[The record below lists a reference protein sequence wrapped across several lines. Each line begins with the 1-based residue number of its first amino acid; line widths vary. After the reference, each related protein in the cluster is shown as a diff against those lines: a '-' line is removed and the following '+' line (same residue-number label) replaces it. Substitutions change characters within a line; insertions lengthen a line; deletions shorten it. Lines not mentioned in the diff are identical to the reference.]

1 MNFSNFSSTFLIGEI
16 EKSKSTF
23 AQVLVLKS
31 QHTNQVSP
39 IICIH
44 KKLKDRSEFG
54 SPLLVVISAFRQG
67 LETRVLEVSC
77 CNKTQHFI
85 FLIKKIFLL
94 EYICV
99 SMLYQFL
106 LYSKV
111 NQGGPSRWWQSKTW
125 RSPSFTQIH
134 QKYIYMWNS
143 SYRTP
148 TERWQKT
155 SDFPKGKK
163 LPT

>member
-111 NQGGPSRWWQSKTW
+111 NQLY
-125 RSPSFTQIH
+125 IH
-134 QKYIYMWNS
+134 IYPCFFRFYSHRGHYKVLNRVPCTIRQFLWV
-143 SYRTP
+143 
-148 TERWQKT
+148 
-155 SDFPKGKK
+155 
-163 LPT
+163 